1 MTCAIGVGVG
11 TAPGSPV
18 SAFEGDAP
26 TPGGR
31 KRNSCN
37 PSFTSW
43 PVPTAS
49 ASVTQVTV
57 SPSMSCFAR
66 RRRRA
71 RSIMVRLQHERGASL
86 FGQLTYERHETGGK
100 DSKQHDR
107 DHGAHES
114 GCSRPPGGAP
124 PPADERHS
132 QESQRRAYRN
142 GVQEDGRQAEQQEE
156 VEQNRGPDDVR
167 DSLDRLPVPAQPAL
181 SLAVGSDDER
191 DEQQSRQR
199 SREKEGVTTNASQHR
214 AGERVAGRDRGE
226 RDVLTAVANI
236 AMP

>member
-43 PVPTAS
+43 PLPTAS

-57 SPSMSCFAR
+57 SPSISCLAR
-66 RRRRA
+66 RRRRP
-71 RSIMVRLQHERGASL
+71 RSIMVCLQQERGASL

-107 DHGAHES
+107 DHGAHDS

-132 QESQRRAYRN
+132 QEGQRRAYRN

-181 SLAVGSDDER
+181 SLAVGSDDDR
-191 DEQQSRQR
+191 DEQQGRQR
-199 SREKEGVTTNASQHR
+199 SREKEGVATNASQHR